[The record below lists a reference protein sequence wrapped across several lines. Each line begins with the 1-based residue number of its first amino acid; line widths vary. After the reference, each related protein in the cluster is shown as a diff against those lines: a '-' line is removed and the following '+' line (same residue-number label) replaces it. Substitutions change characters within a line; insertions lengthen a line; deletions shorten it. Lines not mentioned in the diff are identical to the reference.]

1 MTDLQK
7 VEDCSRISVNRRI
20 PAKLLKARLQACK
33 AWPFSRDA
41 ILSMSGI
48 PVKGLGT
55 MAVDKYWRLYFDP
68 EFVENTGDA
77 ELAAVILHELLH
89 LLYGHH
95 RRGARIMGT
104 NPKPRDRYLMNVA
117 ADAQINYLLQEEIR
131 SGLRKQTPGDN
142 PYLEIEIGDDWILP
156 DRIDV
161 TENITMEETYRELQ
175 DKDAKQ
181 EKESSSRGAATSHEH
196 GGSGEGERHRQCGE
210 GVSDIGDGE
219 DVESSGGSN
228 IGEESVQA
236 SDCGASE
243 FDEHPALGE
252 GGEFDDETIGDGWV
266 DSDTGESDPLDS
278 SGGDSDSGED
288 GTGADSSEAGIEPD
302 SDSPGQLWTSP
313 TGDLEWR
320 GPCTEK
326 PGTGASGS
334 SADGIARP
342 WELPKP
348 TEDNGLPG
356 IDEAHADSII
366 NEVARQLQ
374 ASADAGN
381 TGRSLTMWANKA
393 RRIHKDP
400 REVILRVVKKRVEE
414 HTGIGERSFRRPNRR
429 YAHSGVVMPS
439 NVAVVPR
446 IAVFLDTSAS
456 MGEED
461 FSLALGM
468 INKIISSFRIRDGI
482 VIITGDTSAKTKMHT
497 AGQVR
502 ELELKGGGGTD
513 VGNIVSTGIVELNS
527 IPHIAV
533 AITDGMTPWP
543 DSQSDVGVPMLAVIT
558 RPKDG
563 GSYYQVPSW
572 IETIYLKD

>member
-1 MTDLQK
+1 MTDLQT

-20 PAKLLKARLQACK
+20 PSKLLKARLTACK
-33 AWPFSRDA
+33 VWPFSRDA

-48 PVKGLGT
+48 PVRGLGT

-68 EFVENTGDA
+68 QFVEDTEDK
-77 ELAAVILHELLH
+77 ELAVVILHELLH

-95 RRGARIMGT
+95 KRGSRMMGA
-104 NPKPRDRYLMNVA
+104 NPSKRDRYLMNVA
-117 ADAQINYLLQEEIR
+117 ADAQINFLLEQEIITGR
-131 SGLRKQTPGDN
+131 GDFRRVDN
-142 PYLEIEIGDDWILP
+142 PYLDLEMGDDWILP
-156 DRIDV
+156 ETVEV
-161 TENITMEETYRELQ
+161 TPNTTMEETYRELQ
-175 DKDAKQ
+175 DKDAEQK
-181 EKESSSRGAATSHEH
+181 KENFHSTTS
-196 GGSGEGERHRQCGE
+196 GTR
-210 GVSDIGDGE
+210 GDGIQGGYE
-219 DVESSGGSN
+219 DDTGSSGGSN
-228 IGEESVQA
+228 IGEEGVQA

-243 FDEHPALGE
+243 FDEHPTLGE
-252 GGEFDDETIGDGWV
+252 GGEFDIPPVGDGW
-266 DSDTGESDPLDS
+266 SDNNAGESDSLSPQ
-278 SGGDSDSGED
+278 GSDSNTGED
-288 GTGADSSEAGIEPD
+288 GAGVNGGEAGPEPD
-302 SDSPGQLWTSP
+302 SDSAGQLWTSP

>member
-7 VEDCSRISVNRRI
+7 VKDCSRISVNRRI
-20 PAKLLKARLQACK
+20 PSKLLRARLTACK
-33 AWPFSRDA
+33 VWPFSRDA

-68 EFVENTGDA
+68 QFVEDTEDK

-95 RRGARIMGT
+95 KRGTRMMGA
-104 NPKPRDRYLMNVA
+104 NPSKRDRYLMNVA
-117 ADAQINYLLQEEIR
+117 ADAQINFLLEQEIITGR
-131 SGLRKQTPGDN
+131 GDFRRVDN
-142 PYLEIEIGDDWILP
+142 PYLDLEMGDDWILP
-156 DRIDV
+156 ETVEV
-161 TENITMEETYRELQ
+161 TPNITMEETYRELQ

-181 EKESSSRGAATSHEH
+181 EKESPSGGAATSQGR
-196 GGSGEGERHRQCGE
+196 GGGG
-210 GVSDIGDGE
+210 
-219 DVESSGGSN
+219 ESSECSGSEGGWHDEDDEGTMEVS
-228 IGEESVQA
+228 ER
-236 SDCGASE
+236 ASE
-243 FDEHPALGE
+243 FDEHSPVGE
-252 GGEFDDETIGDGWV
+252 GTDPSDEAIGDGRS
-266 DSDTGESDPLDS
+266 DSDTRESDPLS
-278 SGGDSDSGED
+278 PQGSNSDTGED
-288 GTGADSSEAGIEPD
+288 GTGADGSEAGAEPD
-302 SDSPGQLWTSP
+302 SDSTGQLWTSP

-320 GPCTEK
+320 GPHTAK
-326 PGTGASGS
+326 PGTGGSGS
-334 SADGIARP
+334 SADGLTRP
-342 WELPKP
+342 WELPEP

-356 IDEAHADSII
+356 IDDAHADSII
-366 NEVARQLQ
+366 NEVAKQLQ
-374 ASADAGN
+374 SSSAGN
-381 TGRSLTMWANKA
+381 AGSSLTRWANKA

-400 REVILRVVKKRVEE
+400 REVILRVVRKRVEE

-429 YAHSGVVMPS
+429 YAHSGVIMPS

-446 IAVFLDTSAS
+446 IAVFLDTSGS
-456 MGEED
+456 MVDED

-482 VIITGDTSAKTKMHT
+482 VIITGDTAAKTKMYT

-513 VGNIVSTGIVELNS
+513 VGNIVSTGIEELKAK
-527 IPHIAV
+527 PHIAV

-558 RPKDG
+558 RPKDEG
-563 GSYYQVPSW
+563 GYYQVPDW